1 MAAGKTQRLKIWRD
15 WSDGVGFL
23 DDSPDAN
30 GLYYASGILGML
42 GELRPAPLKN
52 TVAVGIDSSRHFQ
65 YFFEEPVATANPV
78 FDASSSGSTNNV
90 NTLTVS
96 HTIAN
101 QPNQVLF
108 VWVFVNSTLAWF
120 ESDLTITFNGDTLI
134 NAVDEAYSS
143 SFAGIL
149 YYLPNP
155 DIGAHDIVATV
166 SNGGTA
172 DIILIAASYYKTS
185 QTAPIRATFSA
196 DGLGT
201 SIAKTG
207 IVSSTSEIMVMGSAT
222 PNNLTDTQDGAE
234 TLIATILNAGNDMR
248 STASSKVGAASGSM
262 THTLSGAGGA
272 WISLGGSIVGAAPGP
287 SHLYAMSGGRVGNT
301 SCFLDKFDLFNSA
314 FATQESGFYAL
325 TNLLKTGQP
334 TRYQGFWW
342 IPDGDEFDPRKLTPA
357 TGGCSGELAASSA
370 WTGGG
375 ADHLG
380 NMNGQ
385 MIAGLKDNGYA
396 ILSVNGT
403 PTTTADWGSYFTVGD
418 KNERPAAI
426 SGLSGLSF
434 VLTVEGLLSFNTQGR
449 SGLIFEDFRS
459 WRNVFDNIPMP
470 SWRGGLLIPHP
481 TGLLYYTPGEI
492 PVNIGIEAKS
502 GVGSIPPSG
511 ATELHGG
518 RYMGVHATG
527 DYVWAV
533 YQPLLSSTAA
543 LILCGY
549 SKTRDPRNLTW
560 QVVSTTTLQDAQ
572 HLLGIFVSAQSQ
584 PNSST
589 YNTPCVWY
597 GDTGNLSYNIL
608 DPRAG
613 PFRSRTDTH
622 KVITSGNAFLSEIT
636 LPEPMDLDRVTLVVQ
651 DMAAGDEW
659 QISAIINNDG
669 NDINLGAP
677 IVGDGW
683 HSRPFGVRGQN
694 VYRIM
699 FHLTWIATSSS
710 ARVPPTIRLMEL
722 WGSPPIA

>member
-1 MAAGKTQRLKIWRD
+1 MTQ
-15 WSDGVGFL
+15 
-23 DDSPDAN
+23 
-30 GLYYASGILGML
+30 ASRTISLG
-42 GELRPAPLKN
+42 A
-52 TVAVGIDSSRHFQ
+52 DQSS
-65 YFFEEPVATANPV
+65 
-78 FDASSSGSTNNV
+78 
-90 NTLTVS
+90 
-96 HTIAN
+96 I
-101 QPNQVLF
+101 
-108 VWVFVNSTLAWF
+108 
-120 ESDLTITFNGDTLI
+120 FNGDNT
-134 NAVDEAYSS
+134 
-143 SFAGIL
+143 
-149 YYLPNP
+149 
-155 DIGAHDIVATV
+155 
-166 SNGGTA
+166 GGNLTA
-172 DIILIAASYYKTS
+172 AASYETGATS
-185 QTAPIRATFSA
+185 VVHSYSFVTGATAYAMIGGIISGVPA
-196 DGLGT
+196 GT
-201 SIAKTG
+201 S
-207 IVSSTSEIMVMGSAT
+207 SY
-222 PNNLTDTQDGAE
+222 
-234 TLIATILNAGNDMR
+234 
-248 STASSKVGAASGSM
+248 
-262 THTLSGAGGA
+262 
-272 WISLGGSIVGAAPGP
+272 
-287 SHLYAMSGGRVGNT
+287 LYAMRAGRAGT
-301 SCFLDKFDLFNSA
+301 TAGTMEKIALFNST
-314 FATQESGFYAL
+314 FATLESGSHAL
-325 TNLLKTGQP
+325 TNLTKAGQP

-342 IPDGDEFDPRKLTPA
+342 IPDGDEFDPRKLTVASGAVSADTLA
-357 TGGCSGELAASSA
+357 TSSA
-370 WTGGG
+370 WTSGG

-396 ILSVNGT
+396 ILAVDGT

-434 VLTVEGLLSFNTQGR
+434 VLTVEGLLSFNNSGR

-492 PVNIGIEAKS
+492 PVNVGIESKS

-511 ATELHGG
+511 VTELHGG

-589 YNTPCVWY
+589 YNTPCAWY
-597 GDTGNLSYNIL
+597 GDNDDLSYNIL
-608 DPRAG
+608 DQRAG

-622 KVITSGNAFLSEIT
+622 KVVTSGNAFLSEIT
-636 LPEPMDLDRVTLVVQ
+636 LPEPMDLDKIALVVQ

-669 NDINLGAP
+669 SDINLGAP
-677 IVGDGW
+677 ILGDGW
-683 HSRPFGVRGQN
+683 HTRPFGERGKN

-699 FHLTWIATSSS
+699 FHITWVATSSS

-722 WGSPPIA
+722 WGSPPIG